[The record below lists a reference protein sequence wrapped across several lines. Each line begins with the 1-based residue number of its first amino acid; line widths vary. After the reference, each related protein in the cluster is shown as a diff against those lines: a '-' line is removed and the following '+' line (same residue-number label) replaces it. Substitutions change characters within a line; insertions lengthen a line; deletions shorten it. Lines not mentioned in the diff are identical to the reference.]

1 MLTNILKSAYS
12 LFLSSPIFTIQSI
25 SLEEHLLYE
34 ELKKKGRGG
43 REQHIYHYTKAH
55 TYNITIATYY
65 FPGTTAA
72 VKTSFWDIHLP

>member
-12 LFLSSPIFTIQSI
+12 LFLSSPTFTIQSI

-34 ELKKKGRGG
+34 ELKKGG
-43 REQHIYHYTKAH
+43 EGWKQHMYHYTKAH

-72 VKTSFWDIHLP
+72 VKTFWDIHLP